1 MGEIRKKCMSTIK
14 TKLQNVYVTTQAIG
28 ENQTMLFESHK
39 LNKGLS
45 KKKWY

>member
-1 MGEIRKKCMSTIK
+1 MGEIRKKSMSTIK
-14 TKLQNVYVTTQAIG
+14 TKLQNVYVPTQAIG
-28 ENQTMLFESHK
+28 ENQTVSSESHK